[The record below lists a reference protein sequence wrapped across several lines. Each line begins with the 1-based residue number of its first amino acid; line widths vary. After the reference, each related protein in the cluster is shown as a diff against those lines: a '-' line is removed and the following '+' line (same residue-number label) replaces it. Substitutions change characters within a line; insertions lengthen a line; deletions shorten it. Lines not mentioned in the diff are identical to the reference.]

1 MPWFPTVEWYEQ
13 YRRTLNDNPRFR
25 RLIRDWGE
33 GFDGSFLF
41 EIRGVPVD
49 GHTLDDVPDEMLGID
64 KMPEE
69 IWEDLPEAIE
79 KEIKR
84 EGIDKPVYKS
94 FSLLDETVR
103 GALSDEMRSLLEESE
118 ALFQAD
124 PTYAEAAEEMSDELR
139 EFLPPHL
146 DSLVHQLESFVGED
160 GDAYAYMDV
169 EGGEVVE
176 ARALEPDEVD
186 GVDAGFHLYGDYE
199 DWEYFMKS
207 DESVIGVVMDEV
219 LKPEGQMLR
228 LMEYADAL
236 NEMGET
242 RHQVETRYI
251 FDIAEPDRDDEEVP

>member
-25 RLIRDWGE
+25 RLIRDWGG

-41 EIRGVPVD
+41 EVRGVPVD
-49 GHTLDDVPDEMLGID
+49 GHTLDDVPDEMLVID

-139 EFLPPHL
+139 EFLPSHL

-160 GDAYAYMDV
+160 GDAYAYMEV

-251 FDIAEPDRDDEEVP
+251 FDIAEPDRDDEEIL